1 MPPQTELRLAL
12 AVGILLGLS
21 LLAGVENKHLRER
34 KELGGENEAEFL
46 LHWLVSWSQ

>member
-12 AVGILLGLS
+12 AIGILLGLS

-34 KELGGENEAEFL
+34 KELGGERCL
-46 LHWLVSWSQ
+46 K

>member
-12 AVGILLGLS
+12 AIRVLLGLS

-34 KELGGENEAEFL
+34 KELGGEL
-46 LHWLVSWSQ
+46 CLK